1 MAEERNCG
9 SSRQLQQIE
18 NVGVPTMVPCF
29 TKTENDIEIDTE
41 LAQVVEA
48 WPALPQPLKQ
58 GILAM
63 IQAADSGE
71 ESVR

>member
-1 MAEERNCG
+1 
-9 SSRQLQQIE
+9 
-18 NVGVPTMVPCF
+18 VPTMVPCF